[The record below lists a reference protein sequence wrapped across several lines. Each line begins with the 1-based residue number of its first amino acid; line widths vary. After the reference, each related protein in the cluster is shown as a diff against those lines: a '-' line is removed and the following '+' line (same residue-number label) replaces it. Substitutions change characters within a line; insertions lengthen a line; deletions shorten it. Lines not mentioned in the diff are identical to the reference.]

1 MSNSAEIMALLSSS
15 DSDSIR
21 EGARWAGREGLKE
34 AVPMLV
40 ENLSSAN
47 VGVQEACDRALR
59 KIGGSEVVLAVI
71 PLLGSDDAPARNLA
85 MDLLRALGE
94 SNLDAVVALLSDTD
108 VDLRIFAADILGA
121 IKNPL
126 VIGPLGHALLRDP
139 EVNVRY
145 QAAVSLGEVGSH
157 EAAVFLN
164 QALKDEEWVQFS
176 VIEALTKIR
185 DESSVSAMIAA
196 LERSTDLIVSTI
208 IDALGEM
215 GNIKAAPLLLRRL
228 DSSPTALCN
237 KIVKAIISILG
248 GRSITLLGK
257 EIGERL
263 RGYMEVA
270 LEDEDTE
277 IQDAAITG
285 LTALGG
291 DSATLL
297 IVRVARGIDQDKNA
311 ERFDFITTAL
321 AKIGYNEGLASV
333 LRDGNEMSQLL
344 VIAALEK
351 ALLEKGKHRGDSE
364 NQAEATAF
372 MMSLFWK
379 KSRDV
384 QRGMIRYLSHAA
396 LPTDRAFFM
405 EVLAM
410 HADGLVLREALAFLG
425 ENDRPEEVQDAVFR
439 MLSHPYNDVKEVA
452 LEALIKLDT
461 PKVHKYF
468 LNLVSDADPT
478 NRLMATFALGILDPD
493 TYVGQLTLAAHDS
506 ESAVRRVA
514 IESLGR
520 SVDENGVIPEERLK
534 IVMEAMLDECKDVRM
549 MAVDILGSHPNTAEV
564 CVDDLLI
571 SGLADA
577 DQWVQ
582 VRCATKLGERR
593 AEKAIES
600 LIVLLSNEDNLVIIH
615 IIKALAMIG
624 GPGAFRFLMELMN
637 HPDTEIQNAAEEA
650 VTTMS
655 GEMEE

>member
-15 DSDSIR
+15 DSESIR

-71 PLLGSDDAPARNLA
+71 PLLGSDDAPVRNLA
-85 MDLLRALGE
+85 MDILRALGE

-126 VIGPLGHALLRDP
+126 VVGPLGHALLRDP

-196 LERSTDLIVSTI
+196 LERSTDLIISTI

-237 KIVKAIISILG
+237 KIVKAIINILG

-285 LTALGG
+285 LAALGG
-291 DSATLL
+291 DSATAL

-321 AKIGYNEGLASV
+321 AKIGYNEGLASI

-344 VIAALEK
+344 AIAALEK
-351 ALLEKGKHRGDSE
+351 AWQEKGKRGGSD
-364 NQAEATAF
+364 NLAEAAAF

-384 QRGMIRYLSHAA
+384 QRCMIRYLSHAA
-396 LPTDRAFFM
+396 SPAERAFFV

-410 HADGLVLREALAFLG
+410 HTDGIVLREALAFLG

-439 MLSHPYNDVKEVA
+439 MLNHPYNDVKEAA
-452 LEALIKLDT
+452 LEALIKLNT

-468 LNLVSDADPT
+468 HNLVSDADPT
-478 NRLMATFALGILDPD
+478 NRLMATFALGILDSD
-493 TYVGQLTLAAHDS
+493 AYVGQLTLAAHDS

-514 IESLGR
+514 IESLGHC
-520 SVDENGVIPEERLK
+520 VDENGVIPEERLK

-549 MAVDILGSHPNTAEV
+549 TAVDILGSHPNTPEV

-571 SGLADA
+571 GGLADT

-624 GPGAFRFLMELMN
+624 GPNAFRFLMELMN

-650 VTTMS
+650 VTAMS
-655 GEMEE
+655 GGMEE